1 MEKRENGNKIETT
14 IPSTGTTTVTIEEDD
29 AGTLHDKLMLEGN
42 KVIVE
47 TIEMIE
53 NGCANAIS
61 QNRIFDA
68 DTIVLKPAPKIF
80 KNDCYINWN
89 KQKNEIK
96 NFVRG
101 LSPYPAAH
109 ALLKNGDEEI
119 LDLKIF
125 EVEIEEKNDCDVP
138 DFKVITD
145 GKSFLKVVLRDGFVK
160 ILKIQQPGKKVMPLQ
175 ISTEYLAR
183 IISSQNK
190 VDDNEE
196 TLILSEELQ

>member
-1 MEKRENGNKIETT
+1 MEYVSAEIWEKI
-14 IPSTGTTTVTIEEDD
+14 PEDI
-29 AGTLHDKLMLEGN
+29 KKM
-42 KVIVE
+42 
-47 TIEMIE
+47 
-53 NGCANAIS
+53 
-61 QNRIFDA
+61 
-68 DTIVLKPAPKIF
+68 
-80 KNDCYINWN
+80 INWN

-160 ILKIQQPGKKVMPLQ
+160 ILKIQLRQHYEPSG
-175 ISTEYLAR
+175 I
-183 IISSQNK
+183 
-190 VDDNEE
+190 
-196 TLILSEELQ
+196 

>member
-1 MEKRENGNKIETT
+1 
-14 IPSTGTTTVTIEEDD
+14 
-29 AGTLHDKLMLEGN
+29 MLEGN

-68 DTIVLKPAPKIF
+68 DTIVLKTAPKIF

-160 ILKIQQPGKKVMPLQ
+160 ILKIQQPGKKVMPIADFL
-175 ISTEYLAR
+175 IGAR
-183 IISSQNK
+183 
-190 VDDNEE
+190 
-196 TLILSEELQ
+196 LSEDLEIILKA